1 MFFAMFPT
9 KSLCNPGINLIYFL
23 KYFMIK
29 NKLDYV
35 LHVNTIYILSI
46 KYIKKKFMCNLEF
59 NSI

>member
-1 MFFAMFPT
+1 
-9 KSLCNPGINLIYFL
+9 
-23 KYFMIK
+23 MIK